1 MLHKDQNF
9 QNSKNIKL
17 RAEIMGGTK
26 RLLYV
31 ELKTDYGWEYGK
43 DECQEG

>member
-1 MLHKDQNF
+1 
-9 QNSKNIKL
+9 
-17 RAEIMGGTK
+17 MGGTK

-31 ELKTDYGWEYGK
+31 ELKTDYGWEYGR